1 MTVPGNKPQI
11 RKRSVL
17 FASEAALLSLLI
29 AAAGPLSHTL
39 RLVRVNPENA
49 NTGTATPQRGEF
61 ALEFSG
67 AWIEAGLHPK
77 PAPAGK
83 PSGGKHV
90 QLLQALSADFD
101 TASHFR
107 APIAD
112 APPALAIV
120 IPPWVVT
127 PVARTSAL
135 PPVAAP
141 QELIPS
147 GRGPPRA

>member
-1 MTVPGNKPQI
+1 MTVAGNKPQI

-17 FASEAALLSLLI
+17 FAAEAALLSLLI

-39 RLVRVNPENA
+39 RLVRVNPDGA
-49 NTGTATPQRGEF
+49 NSGTAAPQSGEF
-61 ALEFSG
+61 ALVFSG
-67 AWIEAGLHPK
+67 AWIETGQQQK
-77 PAPAGK
+77 PAPDGRPA
-83 PSGGKHV
+83 SGKHV

-112 APPALAIV
+112 APPAPLAVVPRPIA
-120 IPPWVVT
+120 IPIAFISTFSP
-127 PVARTSAL
+127 L
-135 PPVAAP
+135 AAP
-141 QELIPS
+141 RELIPS